1 MVVDREST
9 EAARINAHYLLFSL
23 RERAENPVPVR
34 RLVRKKLGLNCISLR
49 SSQLQGEVPAQS
61 CGGEGL
67 DMMQALAYEFSFD
80 DRQPAF
86 R

>member
-1 MVVDREST
+1 MVLDREST

-67 DMMQALAYEFSFD
+67 DMDASASLRIQF
-80 DRQPAF
+80 
-86 R
+86 